1 MVNAVKVFKKTAPN
15 GKITVYL
22 GRRDFV
28 DNLTTIEPVDG
39 VVVCDNDYLRGRK
52 VYAAVNITYRYG
64 REEDEVMGLNFSK
77 EMQFPAQQIYPSN
90 STSEPT
96 GVQDRL
102 MKKLGG
108 NAYPFACTLPD
119 NAPSSV
125 QLHTGDDDS
134 GKPVG
139 VIYELR
145 VFVADTPDE
154 KFHKRN
160 SVTLAVRKVQ
170 YSPVNTSKRQPSTLV
185 SKGFA
190 LSSGKMNMEVTLE
203 KDIYYHG
210 EPVKATVN
218 INNGS
223 KKSVKNMKCAI
234 VQHVEVTMTNT
245 IFTREV
251 ASMESKEGCPIT
263 PGTNLTKSFNLT
275 PLASSNKSKQGI
287 ALDGKLKDTDANL
300 ASSTVVAQGKN
311 ASDAG
316 GIIVSY
322 SMRVKASCGAMGGD
336 LQADLPFKVMH
347 PVPGSQGNAKS
358 GRGEAYT
365 GGEDLEFED
374 FARLRRGQSVD
385 QN

>member
-1 MVNAVKVFKKTAPN
+1 
-15 GKITVYL
+15 
-22 GRRDFV
+22 
-28 DNLTTIEPVDG
+28 
-39 VVVCDNDYLRGRK
+39 
-52 VYAAVNITYRYG
+52 
-64 REEDEVMGLNFSK
+64 MG
-77 EMQFPAQQIYPSN
+77 
-90 STSEPT
+90 
-96 GVQDRL
+96 
-102 MKKLGG
+102 
-108 NAYPFACTLPD
+108 
-119 NAPSSV
+119 
-125 QLHTGDDDS
+125 
-134 GKPVG
+134 G

-210 EPVKATVN
+210 EPVKDL
-218 INNGS
+218 
-223 KKSVKNMKCAI
+223 KCAI

-287 ALDGKLKDTDANL
+287 ALDGKLKDTDA
-300 ASSTVVAQGKN
+300 
-311 ASDAG
+311 
-316 GIIVSY
+316 
-322 SMRVKASCGAMGGD
+322 
-336 LQADLPFKVMH
+336 
-347 PVPGSQGNAKS
+347 
-358 GRGEAYT
+358 
-365 GGEDLEFED
+365 
-374 FARLRRGQSVD
+374 
-385 QN
+385 